1 MGVIHTVRMLRFFN
15 FRPPL
20 PRYTCTHAF
29 SLHPLVQPSTYV
41 RILFFKKSMTE
52 IYFVNYCQLQNYKQ
66 RYKIKKLLC
75 KFIRKC

>member
-1 MGVIHTVRMLRFFN
+1 MGVIHTVLMLRFFN
-15 FRPPL
+15 FRPPSPAIRAHTPL
-20 PRYTCTHAF
+20 AYTL
-29 SLHPLVQPSTYV
+29 SSNLVHMYEYYF
-41 RILFFKKSMTE
+41 LKKSMTE